1 MKKDMLR
8 TVVVIGVAMAG
19 VLPNS
24 AMPTAK
30 EIEKIRPMVEE
41 LMKADVAK
49 MRRGQMK
56 PAEMAEAAVKLSKDA
71 DTQAAKYYLLTSA
84 LPHFAKDGKYDRVLA
99 TIDDIKAAV
108 PDVPTKELVRMVEP
122 LVARAPKTD
131 EGANRLREMVNEYRT
146 MEKSE
151 AQAEKMR
158 QAIARNPSD
167 RSLHTKLAE
176 YMAVI
181 GNWDVALTEFA
192 QGDNREAA
200 RIAKA
205 ESAVGGIAKV
215 AEVADFWWDYADGR
229 SKSVGAALRQ
239 HAANLYRQGIDEGKI
254 TGLTKV
260 QAERRIAEF
269 LASGA
274 KLEGQSA
281 KVAAAPSGKTK
292 VVAPAGAKEMTLGA
306 NVKLSFATC
315 AAGKFTMGWPEA
327 ELKKVGCENIM
338 GACEVTITKP
348 FWMAET
354 LVSESTWAAVMGGA
368 ADSANPKSVNQVELK
383 QFLEKCNKNAAGEI
397 PAGYELRLPTY
408 AEYEYALKAGGAE
421 KGTPFAKLELTDDA
435 VESVGQDPYADV
447 TKPKP
452 NKWNLRGLRM
462 KGGFVWLADKLSFD
476 KSEMSTT
483 GFKWDAVGMRVNR
496 INWPKTATDPLV
508 PNKGG
513 PAEAL
518 MFLRD
523 KSYLHPYGA
532 YDKTQAFIR
541 LVLAPKR

>member
-1 MKKDMLR
+1 MMSVALSIGI
-8 TVVVIGVAMAG
+8 VIGG
-19 VLPNS
+19 GLS
-24 AMPTAK
+24 TFAMPTAK

-41 LMKADVAK
+41 LMKADVSK

-56 PAEMAEAAVKLSKDA
+56 PAEVAEAAVKLSKSA

-99 TIDDIKAAV
+99 TIDEIKAAV
-108 PDVPTKELVRMVEP
+108 PDVPTKELVRMIEP

-131 EGANRLREMVNEYRT
+131 DGANQLREMVNDYRI

-151 AQAEKMR
+151 AQAERMR
-158 QAIARNPSD
+158 QAIAKNPSD

-205 ESAVGGIAKV
+205 ESAVGGIAKI

-260 QAERRIAEF
+260 QAERRIAE
-269 LASGA
+269 LLSSGT
-274 KLEGQSA
+274 KLEGPTT
-281 KVAAAPSGKTK
+281 KVAAVPSGKTK

-306 NVKLSFATC
+306 NAKLNFATC
-315 AAGKFTMGWPEA
+315 AAGKFTMGWSEA
-327 ELKKVGCENIM
+327 ELKKVGCEKIM

-354 LVSESTWAAVMGGA
+354 LVSESAWAAVMGGSS
-368 ADSANPKSVNQVELK
+368 DSGNAKSVNQVELK
-383 QFLEKCNKNAAGEI
+383 QFLEKCNKNAAGQI

-408 AEYEYALKAGGAE
+408 AEYEYALKAGGTE
-421 KGTPFAKLELTDDA
+421 KGTPFARLELTDDE
-435 VESVGQDPYADV
+435 VESVGQDLYADV
-447 TKPKP
+447 TKP

-476 KSEMSTT
+476 KSEMSPT